1 MKKQTIKTAIAVA
14 IAAVMGGG
22 QALPRLPLNQ
32 GRRMMVLFFK
42 TEMYFKALAQRM

>member
-14 IAAVMGGG
+14 IAAVMGG